1 MIVTATG
8 VYGNSENEFFQKLLD
23 EQITLFIDVRQRR
36 GMRGSQYSFA
46 NSTYLQNKLK
56 NLGIQY
62 IHIKELAPTTFIRNE
77 QKNQDTLLKT
87 TKSKRDYLGDRF
99 IELYTKNIL
108 DAFDF
113 QYFINKYDTEKIV
126 FFCVEK
132 ECKACH
138 RSLIV
143 DKMKKEL
150 LIDGYCF

>member
-23 EQITLFIDVRQRR
+23 EQITLFVDVRQRR
-36 GMRGSQYSFA
+36 GMRGNQYSFA
-46 NSTYLQNKLK
+46 NSTYLQNKLQE
-56 NLGIQY
+56 LGIKY
-62 IHIKELAPTTFIRNE
+62 VHIKELAPTTFIRNE
-77 QKNQDTLLKT
+77 QKRQDVFSNT
-87 TKSKRDYLGDRF
+87 TKSKRDCLSDKF
-99 IELYTKNIL
+99 IELYKKDVL
-108 DAFDF
+108 DIFDF
-113 QYFINKYDTEKIV
+113 QWFIDKYDAEKVV

-143 DKMKKEL
+143 DKIKTEF